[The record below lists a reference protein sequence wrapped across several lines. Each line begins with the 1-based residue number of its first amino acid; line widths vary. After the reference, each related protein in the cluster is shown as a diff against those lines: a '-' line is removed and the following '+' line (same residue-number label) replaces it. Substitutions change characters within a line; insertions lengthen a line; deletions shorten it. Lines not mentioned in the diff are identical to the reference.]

1 MRRDVKEIIG
11 TLMRVI
17 DGDEVSTEELGELSF
32 EAEGELQLALKRT
45 SSSWN
50 SSTILSGDGVILRLI
65 VKCVWRCRSASIELL
80 SLGTIRRQLLRD
92 LR

>member
-32 EAEGELQLALKRT
+32 EAEGELQLALNEAYIKLLEF
-45 SSSWN
+45 
-50 SSTILSGDGVILRLI
+50 IHDHELRRSDLAIDREMRLALQKCLDRI
-65 VKCVWRCRSASIELL
+65 VVAWDHTVPI
-80 SLGTIRRQLLRD
+80 TP
-92 LR
+92 